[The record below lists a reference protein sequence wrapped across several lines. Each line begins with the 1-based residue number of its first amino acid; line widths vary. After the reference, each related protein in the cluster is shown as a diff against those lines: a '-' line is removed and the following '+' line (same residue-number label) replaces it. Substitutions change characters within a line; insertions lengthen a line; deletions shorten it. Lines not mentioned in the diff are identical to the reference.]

1 MNNTVSDL
9 CHEIKSEYCVKNKIT
24 FLSSKTFL
32 FFFKHKYIP
41 FSWKGIFLG
50 FLRIQLPR
58 HFLQKQILQNIDML
72 QQKPWHLPTAKAS
85 FECRCFIDVFYKYM
99 NTTSY
104 YEPLAKIYSNPC
116 S

>member
-58 HFLQKQILQNIDML
+58 HFFAEADTTK
-72 QQKPWHLPTAKAS
+72 HRYASTKA
-85 FECRCFIDVFYKYM
+85 
-99 NTTSY
+99 
-104 YEPLAKIYSNPC
+104 LAFAHCQGKF
-116 S
+116 